1 MANEKEVKAV
11 ETNEQ
16 VVTATATDERLVLPV
31 TRKPFIGKDKKEYWG
46 YVVEGTIVRVKNGKR
61 FEKEVTVDF
70 VAKDQGGYEVLDLI
84 FFETD
89 EAELVMHDETMTN
102 EKTGE
107 VSTYTVYEIRAQDDD
122 GTVYSYK
129 VKPSRESDK
138 SLLNMLINS
147 RRIGGDNVGNQG

>member
-1 MANEKEVKAV
+1 MAQEKANATKAIENETTTAIEDVK
-11 ETNEQ
+11 
-16 VVTATATDERLVLPV
+16 RFPV
-31 TRKPFIGKDKKEYWG
+31 TRKKFVGKDGKEYWG
-46 YVVEGTIVRVKNGKR
+46 YVVVGKVVRVKNGKQL
-61 FEKEVTVDF
+61 EKDIEVDF

-89 EAELVMHDETMTN
+89 SAELAMYDATMTN

-107 VSTYTVYEIRAQDDD
+107 VSTYTVYEVRATDDD

-147 RRIGGDNVGNQG
+147 RRIGGDNVVNQG